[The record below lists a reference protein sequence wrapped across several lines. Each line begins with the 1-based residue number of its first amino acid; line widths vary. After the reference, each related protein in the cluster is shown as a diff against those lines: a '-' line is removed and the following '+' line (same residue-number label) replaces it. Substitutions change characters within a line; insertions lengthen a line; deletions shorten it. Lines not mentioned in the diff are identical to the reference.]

1 MTRFLPFS
9 NSNGLNIAIIFE
21 TNIYIGA
28 KIMFIAV
35 FIRDYE
41 SENEVSITAMVGQ
54 VIASIYR
61 R

>member
-1 MTRFLPFS
+1 
-9 NSNGLNIAIIFE
+9 
-21 TNIYIGA
+21 
-28 KIMFIAV
+28 MFIAV